1 MAIDRSV
8 NINGAIMSHHEVERV
23 TYIIDTP
30 AVIDVLSWEDSS
42 KKNEPY
48 RTILNRDIDNSQI
61 FTEAEG
67 WVASLPEFAE
77 YVDPNKEAL
86 NELLPIL
93 TDEQAEQMIKLYP
106 DWAVGVAYAEG
117 DRRKYDD
124 KLYRCVQAHTSQEGW
139 EPATTPALWTRTAKE
154 DEILDWVQPTGAQD
168 AYNKNDKVKHN
179 GSTWISNVDAN
190 VWEPGVYGWDE
201 FTE

>member
-1 MAIDRSV
+1 MAINRSV
-8 NINGAIMSHHEVERV
+8 NINGAVMSYHEVERV

-30 AVIDVLSWEDSS
+30 AVVDILSWEDSS
-42 KKNEPY
+42 KRNEPY
-48 RTILNRDIDNSQI
+48 RTILNRNIDNSQT
-61 FTEAEG
+61 FVEAER

-86 NELLPIL
+86 DELLPIL
-93 TDEQAEQMIKLYP
+93 TDEQAEIVTNIYP
-106 DWAVGVAYAEG
+106 DWTIDISYTIGE
-117 DRRKYDD
+117 RIKYED
-124 KLYRCVQAHTSQEGW
+124 KLYRCVQSHTSQEGW
-139 EPATTPALWTRTAKE
+139 EPATTSTLWTRTAKE
-154 DEILDWVQPTGAQD
+154 NEILDWVQPTGAQD

-179 GSTWISNVDAN
+179 GSIWISNVDAN

>member
-1 MAIDRSV
+1 MAIERPVLID
-8 NINGAIMSHHEVERV
+8 GAVMSHHEV
-23 TYIIDTP
+23 T
-30 AVIDVLSWEDSS
+30 VIAHIAKALTTVDVMSWVDSS
-42 KKNEPY
+42 K
-48 RTILNRDIDNSQI
+48 TGNSHHETLDHDLDDKLT
-61 FTEAEG
+61 FAEAEE
-67 WVASLPEFAE
+67 WVASLPIYEE
-77 YVDPNKEAL
+77 YIDPNKEAVD
-86 NELLPIL
+86 ELLPIL
-93 TDEQAEQMIKLYP
+93 TDEQAEQMTKLYP
-106 DWAVGVAYAEG
+106 DWAIGVAYAEG

-168 AYNKNDKVKHN
+168 AYNKNDKVKYN

-201 FTE
+201 LTE